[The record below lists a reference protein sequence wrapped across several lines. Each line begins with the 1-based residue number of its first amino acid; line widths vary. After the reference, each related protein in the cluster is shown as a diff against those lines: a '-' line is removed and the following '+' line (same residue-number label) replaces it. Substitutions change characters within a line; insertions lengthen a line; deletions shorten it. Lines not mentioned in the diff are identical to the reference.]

1 MKKTIRIMTSIL
13 ILISIFL
20 LNTTSAFAKSSEE
33 YKRMWVEK
41 NSYPMDIRE
50 IEMNRLSLVE
60 AMDALNP
67 PDDLV
72 QVLSTEKLAELLL
85 DYPLLWMIISYDY
98 SDREYFWEFMKNC
111 KIYSELIERDDGID
125 CLIDKYYK
133 NDFDVLKYND
143 NPLLL
148 ISKDEDL
155 MSEIFCCQF
164 FSRFFQTF
172 ADNNNEFYEDVFESK
187 KTQYSSIENDH
198 IRKYLSFESANDER
212 FEAEKYEGVSGGSS
226 DLLRS
231 FNSWGYNIPKT
242 IEGVSCSFTV
252 GTYSKYGV
260 NPYCLQWYSGNYDT
274 TTQNLL
280 DGSLWSSWNIVAPA
294 SPKYNCHSYAWIW
307 PYSTNNYW
315 MCTSQEK

>member
-164 FSRFFQTF
+164 FSRFF
-172 ADNNNEFYEDVFESK
+172 
-187 KTQYSSIENDH
+187 
-198 IRKYLSFESANDER
+198 
-212 FEAEKYEGVSGGSS
+212 
-226 DLLRS
+226 
-231 FNSWGYNIPKT
+231 
-242 IEGVSCSFTV
+242 
-252 GTYSKYGV
+252 
-260 NPYCLQWYSGNYDT
+260 
-274 TTQNLL
+274 
-280 DGSLWSSWNIVAPA
+280 
-294 SPKYNCHSYAWIW
+294 
-307 PYSTNNYW
+307 
-315 MCTSQEK
+315 